1 MCDSQLKKVSSCD
14 SYLEKVSSVES
25 LPPPPKSFEIVPEL
39 KGYKFKLLTE
49 TQQEVSFEYDL
60 KPGRILPY
68 SVKLK
73 GTISFRLIGVHNCT
87 FFILKHVFHLFNN
100 STFSEIGSIFRI

>member
-1 MCDSQLKKVSSCD
+1 MCDSQLEKVSSCD

-39 KGYKFKLLTE
+39 KGYNFKLLTE

-60 KPGRILPY
+60 KPGRTLTLYMHLLKVY
-68 SVKLK
+68 SSQGLNMTCPCPRELNV
-73 GTISFRLIGVHNCT
+73 
-87 FFILKHVFHLFNN
+87 
-100 STFSEIGSIFRI
+100 